1 MNKDCEHMMQPTR
14 FEVGEVFLVCNKI
27 NNLGKNIRNLRKAH
41 GETQMD
47 LAFLLGYDS
56 VSTISMYENGTR
68 EPDLKTIQKIA
79 EHYDITLDRLVR
91 TDFSKCNFMST
102 TYSWDNMISMFEIM
116 FPIVY
121 SEDALKNPYFKKG
134 YIRTDKILQEIKKG
148 GNVSRS
154 EFETAL
160 DDYSKSL
167 EEAEI
172 IDAVANILWL
182 IFVLYSVFPDERA
195 IKIGEALLHDKI
207 PTKKFIKNYLLNNN
221 EDSTCS
227 NEQKKAYALDL
238 NTEVLSCIQSLKYS
252 KEYTELGDYYLALRY
267 ITGMIDN
274 DYEQLYNKEMMLSYL
289 SLGNL
294 YAFRFIEKAISI

>member
-1 MNKDCEHMMQPTR
+1 VRNKT
-14 FEVGEVFLVCNKI
+14 
-27 NNLGKNIRNLRKAH
+27 NNLGQNIRNLRKAH
-41 GETQMD
+41 GETQLD
-47 LAFLLGYDS
+47 LALSLGGDGKAS
-56 VSTISMYENGTR
+56 STISMYENGTR
-68 EPDLKTIQKIA
+68 EPDLETMQEIA
-79 EHYDITLDRLVR
+79 KHYNITLDRLVR

-102 TYSWDNMISMFEIM
+102 TYNWDNIISMFEIM
-116 FPIVY
+116 FPLVY

-182 IFVLYSVFPDERA
+182 IFLLYSLQPDERA
-195 IKIGEALLHDKI
+195 IKIGEALLHNNI
-207 PTKKFIKNYLLNNN
+207 PRKEFIKNYALNNT
-221 EDSTCS
+221 EDSACS
-227 NEQKKAYALDL
+227 NEQKKAYARDL
-238 NTEVLSCIQSLKYS
+238 NTAVVSYIQTLKDS

-267 ITGMIDN
+267 IIGMIDN
-274 DYEQLYNKEMMLSYL
+274 DYEQPSNKDIGMEMMLSYL